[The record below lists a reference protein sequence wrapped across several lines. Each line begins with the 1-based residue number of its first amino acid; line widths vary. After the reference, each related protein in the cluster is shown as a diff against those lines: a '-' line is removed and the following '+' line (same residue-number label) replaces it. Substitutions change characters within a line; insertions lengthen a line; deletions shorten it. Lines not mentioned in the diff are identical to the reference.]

1 MNGMK
6 AWTSMAL
13 GGLALAISASGGAAG
28 PDQAFDDVLA
38 ARYRAVEAAIEAR
51 DGAAWFEALYDDS
64 IVLAGEGSPATVR
77 GRQALLPV
85 IDEIVRTTR
94 SCTLVPDA
102 ARDRSEGLAYSFVTY
117 RCSPADA
124 SASDYQVRALFVWK
138 EGAKGWRV
146 VAETYVMGAM

>member
-6 AWTSMAL
+6 AVACTAL
-13 GGLALAISASGGAAG
+13 GGLVLAISANAGATG
-28 PDQAFDDVLA
+28 PDQAFDDMLA
-38 ARYRAVEAAIEAR
+38 ARYRAVEAAIDAR

-77 GRQALLPV
+77 GRQALMPV

-94 SCTLVPDA
+94 RCTLVPDA
-102 ARDRSEGLAYSFVTY
+102 ARDRSAGLAYSFVTY

-138 EGAKGWRV
+138 EGPKGWRV
-146 VAETYVMGAM
+146 VAESYVMGAL

>member
-6 AWTSMAL
+6 AWAARVL
-13 GGLALAISASGGAAG
+13 GGLALAIATVASAAG
-28 PDQAFDDVLA
+28 PDRAFDDALA
-38 ARYRAVEAAIEAR
+38 ERYRAVEAAIAAR
-51 DGAAWFEALYDDS
+51 DGAAWFEALYDDA

-77 GRQALLPV
+77 GRQALMPV

-102 ARDRSEGLAYSFVTY
+102 ARGRSAGLAYSFVSY

-124 SASDYQVRALFVWK
+124 AAADYQVRALFVWK
-138 EGAKGWRV
+138 EGPKGWRV

>member
-1 MNGMK
+1 PGRIRMNGMK

-28 PDQAFDDVLA
+28 PDQAFDDLLA

-64 IVLAGEGSPATVR
+64 IVLVGEGSPATVR
-77 GRQALLPV
+77 GRQALMPV

-102 ARDRSEGLAYSFVTY
+102 ARDRSEGLAYAFVTY
-117 RCSPADA
+117 RCSPVDA
-124 SASDYQVRALFVWK
+124 
-138 EGAKGWRV
+138 
-146 VAETYVMGAM
+146 